1 MNSSILSTIIDS
13 IDATYN
19 SNDYNLEIR
28 HAHRIR
34 LEEPIFD
41 YLRSTYGSVLKD
53 AFRMMTIPTTSINTV
68 LLVERREHPNIEFV
82 LHNFMYFCKGF
93 SLTIV
98 CSDTNEGYIR
108 RILGKHEDS
117 TTILPLF
124 KGFGTRE
131 EGIDDYNRLFT
142 TKSFW
147 ESINAE
153 YILSIQTDCYLRKP
167 LPPILWTVDYVASPW
182 KWKPTM
188 VGGSGLTFRKKD
200 CVIDI
205 CKLSYKTAGGEDVYF
220 SRGCII
226 LQKKV
231 LSFEEQ
237 VDIFSESCMSDDPVG
252 VHQWWTYATPYYL
265 TQNYQKFSEIC
276 KIYTTLHITNQADAM

>member
-1 MNSSILSTIIDS
+1 MDTTTLTPILDDIYKSEKTSS
-13 IDATYN
+13 
-19 SNDYNLEIR
+19 EMR
-28 HAHRIR
+28 HAIPME
-34 LEEPIFD
+34 LEEPIFK

-53 AFRMMTIPTTSINTV
+53 AFTAMTIPVTSTNTV

-98 CSDTNEGYIR
+98 CSYANEGYIR
-108 RILGKHEDS
+108 RILGNHANS
-117 TTILPLF
+117 TSILPLF

-131 EGIDDYNRLFT
+131 EGIDDYNTLFT
-142 TKSFW
+142 SKSFW
-147 ESINAE
+147 ESINAD

-182 KWKPTM
+182 KWKPTA
-188 VGGSGLTFRKKD
+188 VGGSGLTFRKKE
-200 CVIDI
+200 CVVDI
-205 CKLSYKTAGGEDVYF
+205 CKMPYKNAGGEDVYY
-220 SRGCII
+220 SRGCAV

-237 VDIFSESCMSDDPVG
+237 VDIFSESCISNDPIG
-252 VHQWWTYATPYYL
+252 VHQWWTYVADIYL
-265 TQNYQKFSEIC
+265 VKEYDQFSDIC
-276 KIYTTLHITNQADAM
+276 KRYTTLHILT